1 MSVSVKKDEIY
12 IVKSGYYLL
21 NGQSKP
27 TYHSFEVKL
36 PCPKGAEWQTLLIE
50 KVSPQVRENPA
61 YNPRRTSD
69 CLYDGS
75 CFNVNLVKLNKE
87 DVKHSLELDGEY
99 GMLLRFNQDATIEK
113 YISGTKIGGHRRQRN
128 KRNTKR
134 TSSAKYRGHRTRRAT
149 RRRRV

>member
-21 NGQSKP
+21 NEQSKL

-36 PCPKGAEWQTLLIE
+36 PCPKGVEWRTLYIQKE
-50 KVSPQVRENPA
+50 SPQNENDKKPF
-61 YNPRRTSD
+61 Y
-69 CLYDGS
+69 
-75 CFNVNLVKLNKE
+75 VNLVKLNKE

-113 YISGTKIGGHRRQRN
+113 YIMGTKIGGHRRQRN